1 MADLIDELT
10 HARNPIARNE
20 AAIAL
25 ADLGDKRAIEHI
37 TKLLWSPETRR
48 AQGTLLYALAEL
60 GAHIDP
66 QLLTNLLIEEG
77 YEVQYECLRAI
88 EAGRITSTSGLSA
101 QAMRL
106 REAARG
112 EKDEDRRG
120 AMEAAAELFEDM
132 ASMKTP

>member
-1 MADLIDELT
+1 MSDLIYELT
-10 HARNPIARNE
+10 HARNAVDRNA

-25 ADLGDKRAIEHI
+25 ADLGNKNAIEHI

-48 AQGTLLYALAEL
+48 ARGTLLYALSEL

-66 QLLTNLLIEEG
+66 QLLTNLLISEG

-88 EAGRITSTSGLSA
+88 DEGRITSASGLSA
-101 QAMRL
+101 QVMRL
-106 REAARG
+106 REAARA

-120 AMEAAAELFEDM
+120 AMEAAAEFFEDM
-132 ASMKTP
+132 SGMKTP